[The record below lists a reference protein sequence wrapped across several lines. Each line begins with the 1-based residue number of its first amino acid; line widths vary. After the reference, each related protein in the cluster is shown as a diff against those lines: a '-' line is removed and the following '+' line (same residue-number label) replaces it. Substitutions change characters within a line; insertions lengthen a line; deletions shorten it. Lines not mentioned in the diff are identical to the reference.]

1 MVRKI
6 IQIGNELLVKKS
18 KELAFP
24 LSNEDKNLITDLLDT
39 ARSVGDKAAG
49 LSAPQLGV
57 NKRVAICRRIDVE
70 ELVTKLNDQK
80 YIPLNF
86 DIVSATKKL
95 IANNDILVEANI
107 EKAVSLLKLSKVE
120 KKVTK
125 PDLVTMFNKA
135 DDLLWLCIINPV
147 VTFENDYETIYW
159 EGCLSVGIGKNAL
172 YAPIPR
178 TEVIDF
184 EYFNMRGEKIKMR
197 TSNYFAHAI
206 LHEIDHLNGVLFI
219 SLVDNIK
226 NIWKSGELDEYIK
239 LNKKYPDIIE

>member
-6 IQIGNELLVKKS
+6 IQIGNEVLVKKS
-18 KELAFP
+18 RELSFP

-57 NKRVAICRRIDVE
+57 NKRVAFCRRIDVE
-70 ELVTKLNDQK
+70 ELITKLNDQK
-80 YIPLNF
+80 YIPLDF

-95 IANNDILVEANI
+95 ISNNNVLVEANI
-107 EKAVSLLKLSKVE
+107 EKAVSLLNLSKVE

-125 PDLVTMFNKA
+125 PELTLMFNKA

-147 VTFENDYETIYW
+147 VTYENDYETIYW

-184 EYFNMRGEKIKMR
+184 EYFNMKGEKITMR

-219 SLVDNIK
+219 SLVSNIK
-226 NIWKSGELDEYIK
+226 NIWKSGELDTYIK
-239 LNKKYPDIIE
+239 EHKKYPDIIE